1 MASLFRPRA
10 ESPYALGDARR
21 RLALLSFLILF
32 LELALIRWTGSN
44 IIYLSYFSNFVLL
57 GSFLGIGLGFLRSND
72 KPDLL
77 PLAPF
82 VLTGLVAAVLVFP
95 VQVDRSGSELLYFGG
110 DEEGALPIWLVLP
123 VIFLAVSGLMAML
136 ADGASRAFASLESL
150 DAYRTD
156 ILGSL
161 AGVAAFGTLSLLH
174 APPVVW
180 GVVVA
185 TGLFLALRPTSW
197 LEPVMLAALV
207 AMLLAESLIP
217 SLSWSSYYKV
227 SLEEEGPTTTTVYV
241 NGIPHQAIQ
250 SVETRRGREPIYF
263 TPYERVTQP
272 PRKILIIGAGTGS
285 DAAIALAQGAEEV
298 DAVEIDR
305 RLYEIGKELH
315 PNRPYDDPRVE
326 VHIQD
331 GRAFLTQSDELYDL
345 ILFSLPDSLLLIE
358 GQSAL
363 RLESYLFTQEA
374 IRAARDHLAPGGS
387 FGMYNYYRE
396 DWLIDRLANTIESAF
411 GTAPCLDSVGDVNRF
426 ALLMASNGG
435 SLACPATWVPRT
447 DPVPEPV
454 SDDRPF
460 VYLREARVPTE
471 HLIALA
477 LILIVSFIAVRSQ
490 GASVSRVL
498 AYRDLFFMGT
508 AFLLLETKSV
518 VQFALL
524 FGTTWFVNT
533 IVFAG
538 VLLSILVAI
547 EISRRMKAEPK
558 PWLYAALFASLVVSA
573 LVSPESLLE
582 LPNLQRGAAAILVN
596 FAPITIANLIF
607 AERFKRAASTT
618 AAFGANLLGA
628 MLGGV
633 LEYSALVVGYRWLI
647 LVVAFLYLATIPVPA
662 VRKGRALPA

>member
-1 MASLFRPRA
+1 MAGKVSEPA
-10 ESPYALGDARR
+10 AKPYALFDARG

-57 GSFLGIGLGFLRSND
+57 GSFLGIGLGFLRSKD
-72 KPDLL
+72 KRELL
-77 PLAPF
+77 PFAPV
-82 VLTGLVAAVLVFP
+82 VLTALVGVILVFP
-95 VQVDRSGSELLYFGG
+95 VQVDRSGSELIYFGG

-123 VIFLAVSGLMAML
+123 TIFLAVSGLMAML

-150 DAYRTD
+150 DAYRVD

-161 AGVAAFGTLSLLH
+161 GGVVAFGVLSLLH

-185 TGLFLALRPTSW
+185 AGLFVALRPTSW
-197 LEPVMLAALV
+197 FQPVLLTALV
-207 AMLLAESLIP
+207 LMLLTESLIP
-217 SLSWSSYYKV
+217 ALSWSSYYKV
-227 SLEEEGPTTTTVYV
+227 SLEDEGESGVKVSV

-250 SVETRRGREPIYF
+250 SVETRREREHIYF
-263 TPYERVTQP
+263 LPYERITEP

-285 DAAIALAQGAEEV
+285 DAAIALAHGAEEV

-305 RLYEIGKELH
+305 RLYEIGRELH
-315 PNRPYDDPRVE
+315 PDRPYDDPRVD

-331 GRAFLTQSDELYDL
+331 GRAFLTQTEERYDL

-363 RLESYLFTQEA
+363 RLESYLFTEEA
-374 IRAARDHLAPGGS
+374 VMAARDHLAPGGS

-396 DWLIDRLANTIESAF
+396 DWLIDRLASTLTGAF
-411 GTAPCLDSVGDVNRF
+411 GAPPCLDSIGDINRM

-435 SLACPATWVPRT
+435 TRDCPAAWAPVT
-447 DPVPEPV
+447 DPVPDPV

-460 VYLREARVPTE
+460 VYLREARIPTE
-471 HLIALA
+471 HLVALL
-477 LILIVSFIAVRSQ
+477 LILFVSFLAVRAQ
-490 GASVSRVL
+490 GASFSKVV
-498 AYRDLFFMGT
+498 AYRDLFFMGA

-547 EISRRMKAEPK
+547 ELSRRMKGEPK
-558 PWLYAALFASLVVSA
+558 PWLYAALFVSLAISA
-573 LVSPESLLE
+573 LVPPESLLE
-582 LPNLQRGAAAILVN
+582 LPNVQRAAAAVVVN
-596 FAPITIANLIF
+596 FAPIALANLIF

-628 MLGGV
+628 MVGGV
-633 LEYSALVVGYRWLI
+633 LEYTALAVGYRWL
-647 LVVAFLYLATIPVPA
+647 LVVVALLYLATIPVPSVRRHRTA
-662 VRKGRALPA
+662 VA